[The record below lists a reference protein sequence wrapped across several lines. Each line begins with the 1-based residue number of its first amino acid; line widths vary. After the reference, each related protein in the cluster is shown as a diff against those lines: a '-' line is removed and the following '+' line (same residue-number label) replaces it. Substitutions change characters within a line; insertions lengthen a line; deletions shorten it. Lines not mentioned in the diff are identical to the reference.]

1 MAFNPKYSSVPLVEA
16 SGNIGMP
23 ALPIILPYN
32 EKITQSFMGDTASRF
47 SQKFKGG
54 NVFTLNYTI
63 PYPTASQIMLSST
76 DIVAFG
82 WYINGA
88 TRWTLPY
95 VVEAPVFDKKDW
107 CKVTAYDTTRY
118 NYSTYPI
125 VVFFKAFQRKIEQQN
140 VVVKYDDE
148 VGTIIPLSQKQFD
161 VLTFTTQPMNS
172 DYARL
177 LLDVAEWDNVT
188 FQHWDT
194 ENNAWSTSL
203 NVAKKAEAWQK
214 TTYPKTLG
222 TTIQGSFIIKQ

>member
-1 MAFNPKYSSVPLVEA
+1 MAFNPKYSSIPMV
-16 SGNIGMP
+16 SDNIGMP
-23 ALPIILPYN
+23 DVPILLPNNEKVIFCGQGDNFDKICIVPKSLAEIPQNILPSAGYTLTLSADQVQFII
-32 EKITQSFMGDTASRF
+32 EKQ
-47 SQKFKGG
+47 GG
-54 NVFTLNYTI
+54 
-63 PYPTASQIMLSST
+63 
-76 DIVAFG
+76 G
-82 WYINGA
+82 WY
-88 TRWTLPY
+88 RTLKY
-95 VVEAPVFDKKDW
+95 VVEPSVFDKKDW

-118 NYSTYPI
+118 NYSAYPI

-177 LLDVAEWDNVT
+177 LLDIVEWDNVT
-188 FQHWDT
+188 FQHWNT
-194 ENNAWSTSL
+194 KNNAWSTAI
-203 NVAKKAEAWQK
+203 NVAKKAESWQK

>member
-1 MAFNPKYSSVPLVEA
+1 MAFNPKYSSIPMV
-16 SGNIGMP
+16 SDNIGMP
-23 ALPIILPYN
+23 DLPYVFPN
-32 EKITQSFMGDTASRF
+32 GELIEQSCQGDTATEIVTIG
-47 SQKFKGG
+47 KGG
-54 NVFTLNYTI
+54 RNYPPVMILSQPYFTAYT
-63 PYPTASQIMLSST
+63 
-76 DIVAFG
+76 
-82 WYINGA
+82 GA
-88 TRWTLPY
+88 DTIGIRVKIAGNWWRSLFFT
-95 VVEAPVFDKKDW
+95 VEPSIFEKKDW

-177 LLDVAEWDNVT
+177 LLDIAEWDNVT
-188 FQHWDT
+188 FQYWDT
-194 ENNAWSTSL
+194 KNNAWSTAL
-203 NVAKKAEAWQK
+203 NVAKKAESWQK

>member
-1 MAFNPKYSSVPLVEA
+1 MAFNPKYSSIPIV
-16 SGNIGMP
+16 SDNIGMP
-23 ALPIILPYN
+23 DLPILFPNGETISQSCQA
-32 EKITQSFMGDTASRF
+32 ETITALNVVR
-47 SQKFKGG
+47 KGG
-54 NVFTLNYTI
+54 RVSSVIVI
-63 PYPTASQIMLSST
+63 PGT
-76 DIVAFG
+76 DYSVSILTDYVGILAEIG
-82 WYINGA
+82 GNW
-88 TRWTLPY
+88 WKSLPFQ
-95 VVEAPVFDKKDW
+95 VEPSVFDKKDW

-118 NYSTYPI
+118 NYSSYPI

-188 FQHWDT
+188 FQYWDAK
-194 ENNAWSTSL
+194 NNAWSTSL
-203 NVAKKAEAWQK
+203 NVVKKAESWQK

>member
-1 MAFNPKYSSVPLVEA
+1 MSFNPKYSSIPMV
-16 SGNIGMP
+16 SDNIGMP
-23 ALPIILPYN
+23 DLPITFPNGEVIS
-32 EKITQSFMGDTASRF
+32 QSGQGSTFTDLKAI
-47 SQKFKGG
+47 KKGG
-54 NVFTLNYTI
+54 AKTTSLIIPNSSYSLSLNKDYVQLDIEVDNVW
-63 PYPTASQIMLSST
+63 SK
-76 DIVAFG
+76 
-82 WYINGA
+82 
-88 TRWTLPY
+88 TLPF
-95 VVEAPVFDKKDW
+95 VVEPSVFDKKDW

-118 NYSTYPI
+118 NYSAYPI

-177 LLDVAEWDNVT
+177 LLDIAEWDNVT
-188 FQHWDT
+188 FQHWDS
-194 ENNAWSTSL
+194 ENNAWSTAL
-203 NVAKKAEAWQK
+203 NVAKKTESWQR

>member
-1 MAFNPKYSSVPLVEA
+1 MAFNSKYSSIPFV
-16 SGNIGMP
+16 SDNIGMP
-23 ALPIILPYN
+23 DLPYVFPN
-32 EKITQSFMGDTASRF
+32 GETIVQSCQGDTATEIESVR
-47 SQKFKGG
+47 KGERVTPLIMVPRPYFQITTVPDLIGIRVRIAG
-54 NVFTLNYTI
+54 NWRRSLFFT
-63 PYPTASQIMLSST
+63 
-76 DIVAFG
+76 
-82 WYINGA
+82 
-88 TRWTLPY
+88 
-95 VVEAPVFDKKDW
+95 VEPSVFDKKDW

-118 NYSTYPI
+118 NYSAYPL
-125 VVFFKAFQRKIEQQN
+125 VVYFKANTRKIEQQN

-177 LLDVAEWDNVT
+177 LLDIAEWDNVT

-194 ENNAWSTSL
+194 KNNTWSTAV
-203 NVAKKAEAWQK
+203 NVVKKAESWQK

>member
-1 MAFNPKYSSVPLVEA
+1 MAFNSKYSSIPMV
-16 SGNIGMP
+16 SDNIGMP
-23 ALPIILPYN
+23 DLPIIFPNGELI
-32 EKITQSFMGDTASRF
+32 EQSCQGDTATEIVTIG
-47 SQKFKGG
+47 KGG
-54 NVFTLNYTI
+54 RVYPPILIFPRPYFSVNMGADTI
-63 PYPTASQIMLSST
+63 GIR
-76 DIVAFG
+76 VK
-82 WYINGA
+82 INNNW
-88 TRWTLPY
+88 RRSLFF
-95 VVEAPVFDKKDW
+95 VVEPSVFDKKDW

-148 VGTIIPLSQKQFD
+148 VGTVIPLSQKQFD

-188 FQHWDT
+188 FQHWDMK
-194 ENNAWSTSL
+194 NNAWSTAL

-222 TTIQGSFIIKQ
+222 TTIQGSFVIKQ